1 MLVARNLHCNRGRRQ
16 VLSGIDLSLHAGEVI
31 GVLGANGAG
40 KSTLLGAL
48 AGEIT
53 IPRAA
58 VSLNGR
64 DLPDWPVEALA
75 RTRAVL
81 PQSPGLNF
89 DLDVTEVIGMGGYPF
104 PELDRHALDAL
115 LRRALELADIT
126 HLASRDYQSLSG
138 GEQQRVQFAR
148 TLVQTLACRDAGSYR
163 ALLLDEPTS
172 SLDPRHQL
180 LLLDSVRTLSRTD
193 GLAVLVVLHDVN
205 LAARWCDRLLLLEG
219 GRTVACGPPAEVLT
233 EDNLAGVYGIS
244 ARVMPSPVHAG
255 VPFVVF
261 G

>member
-53 IPRAA
+53 VPRAT

-64 DLPDWPVEALA
+64 DLLDWPVEALA

-115 LRRALELADIT
+115 LRRALELLRARLD
-126 HLASRDYQSLSG
+126 AVRSFREAWKRDPDCAICYW
-138 GEQQRVQFAR
+138 GEGWAW
-148 TLVQTLACRDAGSYR
+148 GSYLNGPMPADQSPFAYAAMQKAVSLRDKATPKER
-163 ALLLDEPTS
+163 AFIDAL
-172 SLDPRHQL
+172 
-180 LLLDSVRTLSRTD
+180 SVRYVKTFRSEEHTSELQS
-193 GLAVLVVLHDVN
+193 H
-205 LAARWCDRLLLLEG
+205 
-219 GRTVACGPPAEVLT
+219 
-233 EDNLAGVYGIS
+233 
-244 ARVMPSPVHAG
+244 
-255 VPFVVF
+255 
-261 G
+261 